1 MRAAIL
7 SLLLSLPLF
16 GDFRF
21 EPIAPTDRSFV
32 ILQVRESWRD
42 GCLPINEVVTRNG
55 NAINVRWGL
64 MGGGC
69 PLAVSPW
76 TDDVPLGALPAG
88 TYSVTLQVDDR
99 GELKTLETLALVVTE
114 AAPAVRIEPRIAS
127 TLGGTDIH
135 FPDICVERE
144 VRVDG
149 AIVPSRVERCALT
162 ATLPPHAAGAV
173 NVRVGSTEVVNAVRY
188 VDPAAAPDPSLFER
202 ILIPVIFRG
211 EGAFGS
217 RWETNVVMRNYSP
230 YPVQSIPNAARPL
243 PEIGGGAP
251 ISVSASF
258 GNRPAGVVLFVPR
271 GSDVGFTSH
280 IRDVSRDASQWGTE
294 MPVVRERDTRE
305 KIVFS
310 NVPFDSRYRLQL
322 RIYGIDGVSTP
333 LILSAGPPTFRQVEL
348 RGPCTETPCNSSEPA
363 YASVDLTAI
372 FPPLSLSNSII
383 LQQQLDQ
390 PRRLWAFITVTNNDT
405 QHVTVISPQ

>member
-7 SLLLSLPLF
+7 SLLFSFPLF
-16 GDFRF
+16 ADYRF

-32 ILQVRESWRD
+32 ILQVRDTWRD
-42 GCLPINEVVTRNG
+42 GCLPVNEVVSRNG

-76 TDDVPLGALPAG
+76 NDDVPLGVLPAG
-88 TYSVTLQVDDR
+88 TYSVTLQVNDG
-99 GELKTLETLALVVTE
+99 GEVKTLETLPLVVTE
-114 AAPAVRIEPRIAS
+114 GAPAVRIVPRIAS
-127 TLGGTDIH
+127 TLGGTNIY

-144 VRVDG
+144 VAVDG
-149 AIVPSRVERCALT
+149 VTVPSRVERCALT
-162 ATLPPHAAGAV
+162 ATLPPHAPGAV
-173 NVRVGSTEVVNAVRY
+173 NVRVGTLEVVNAVQY
-188 VDPAAAPDPSLFER
+188 IDPAAAPDPSLFER
-202 ILIPVIFRG
+202 VLIPVIFNG

-217 RWETNVVMRNYSP
+217 RWETNVVMRNYSQ
-230 YPVQSIPNAARPL
+230 YPVQSIPNASRPL

-271 GSDVGFTSH
+271 GSDVSFTSH
-280 IRDVSRDASQWGTE
+280 VRDVSRDASQWGTE

-305 KIVFS
+305 TIVFA
-310 NVPFDSRYRLQL
+310 NVPFDPRYRLQL
-322 RIYGIDGVSTP
+322 RIYGIDGVSSP
-333 LILSAGPPTFRQVEL
+333 LIVSAGPPAFRQVEL

-363 YASVDLTAI
+363 YASLDLGQI
-372 FPPLSLSNSII
+372 FPGLTSRNTII